1 MRNKSIV
8 HLATTVILIVTLIG
22 TFTIPAFAA
31 DSATKSYIEGD
42 YTYDAYMSKTS
53 NSYFSNPITD
63 TQVYHT
69 NGIETAIGITKGY
82 STSWTGEGSFTTGY
96 NGVFLELAGT
106 IGVSKTTNY
115 SLSVTVSYTIPAT
128 SASGYYRIEQRC
140 PKYTVRELLSEISD
154 NGVKTLVNRGLKD
167 MPGKNA
173 AYYVIVK
180 YK

>member
-8 HLATTVILIVTLIG
+8 RLATTFILIVTLIG

-69 NGIETAIGITKGY
+69 KGIETTIGITKGY
-82 STSWTGEGSFTTGY
+82 TKTWTGEGSFTTGY
-96 NGVFLELAGT
+96 NGVFLELAGSL
-106 IGVSKTTNY
+106 GVSQAA
-115 SLSVTVSYTIPAT
+115 SHSISVTVSYKIPEAKE
-128 SASGYYRIEQRC
+128 SGYYRIEQRC
-140 PKYTVRELLSEISD
+140 PKYTVRELLSDISD
-154 NGVKTLVNRGLKD
+154 NGTKTILNRNLKN